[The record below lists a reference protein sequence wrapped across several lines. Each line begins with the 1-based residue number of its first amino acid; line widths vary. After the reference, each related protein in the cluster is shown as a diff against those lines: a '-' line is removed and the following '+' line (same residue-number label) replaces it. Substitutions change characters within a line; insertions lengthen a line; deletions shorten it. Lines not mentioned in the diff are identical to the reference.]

1 MMATELIVAL
11 VCCIAGVG
19 VITTLTQSPDRIN
32 PRVEGWLIVVAVILL
47 AALVDALE
55 KAK

>member
-1 MMATELIVAL
+1 MMFEELIVAI

-19 VITTLTQSPDRIN
+19 WITISTQSPDRIN
-32 PRVEGWLIVVAVILL
+32 PRVAGWLIVVAVILL
-47 AALVDALE
+47 SALVDALE